1 MIPCPTIGNKTK
13 PIIAGHCAVAPVESS
28 LPLPRDSFSLLTV
41 MALQMVEVQC
51 NARPTA
57 QVRGFT
63 LIELLVVLVIL
74 GLLAGLVGPQV
85 MRYLG
90 ESKTKT
96 AGLQIEELGSALDL
110 YRIDVGRYP
119 TTEEG
124 LRALVQRPQN
134 AGNWNGPY
142 LRKREVPQDPWGNP
156 YRYRSPGEHG
166 AFDLWS
172 YGADGQP
179 GGAGEARDVNSWD

>member
-1 MIPCPTIGNKTK
+1 MFGNGLK
-13 PIIAGHCAVAPVESS
+13 PVPSPVARQIRRERLR
-28 LPLPRDSFSLLTV
+28 LPELFPPSQPMV
-41 MALQMVEVQC
+41 LQMVDVQRF
-51 NARPTA
+51 ARPMA
-57 QVRGFT
+57 RVRGFT

-90 ESKTKT
+90 ESKTST

-119 TTEEG
+119 STEEG

-179 GGAGEARDVNSWD
+179 GGDGEARDVTSWD